1 MCYFK
6 LIDNRLIFSIYIVSY
21 SIKIIL
27 VIIIIFSDLGVEY
40 LFCFIFIYDFSIRKN
55 KLLSDLYNINF

>member
-55 KLLSDLYNINF
+55 KLLSDLYNINY